1 MFGLVVVAVI
11 AVYLVVSLMVVL
23 WARSWARKR
32 SFSPT
37 KAGWLAALVMYLLVA
52 WEQVP
57 TYVVHK
63 LYCAMEVGYWVYKT
77 PSQWKEEN
85 PGVAVTL
92 YPVKENV
99 ARHRLRDGGT
109 GEILNERF
117 VEESR
122 VFKFPLLP
130 VAVLHDVVV
139 DSLTDEVMARSV
151 AVSSGYGTWETGG
164 WNSWKFWVGAD
175 TCWPKK
181 SRIRSDIREFKYIHG
196 GFE

>member
-63 LYCAMEVGYWVYKT
+63 FLCVTKAGLRVYVT
-77 PSQWKEEN
+77 PEQWDKEN
-85 PGVAVTL
+85 PGAFDKLVFT
-92 YPVKENV
+92 
-99 ARHRLRDGGT
+99 
-109 GEILNERF
+109 NERSKS
-117 VEESR
+117 EKLPAGKTRRYKTSR
-122 VFKFPLLP
+122 LVWDVSHNKIPLLP
-130 VAVLHDVVV
+130 IRIHEYSV
-139 DSLTDEVMARSV
+139 TDLPTDRILAESV
-151 AVSSGYGTWETGG
+151 AISSGYKSIGVGG
-164 WNSWKFWVGAD
+164 ANSWKVWVGTD
-175 TCWPKK
+175 RCGPHIGKELDLYRDYWE
-181 SRIRSDIREFKYIHG
+181 DRE
-196 GFE
+196 

>member
-1 MFGLVVVAVI
+1 MFGLVVMAAIV
-11 AVYLVVSLMVVL
+11 VYLVVSLMVVL

-32 SFSPT
+32 SFSPAR
-37 KAGWLAALVMYLLVA
+37 AGWLAALLMYLLVA
-52 WEQVP
+52 WEQIP

-63 LYCAMEVGYWVYKT
+63 FLCATEVGYWVYKT
-77 PSQWKEEN
+77 PSQWKIEN
-85 PGVAVTL
+85 PGVAGTL
-92 YPVKENV
+92 RPGKENV

-109 GEILNERF
+109 GAILNERF

-122 VFKFPLLP
+122 TFKFPLLP
-130 VAVLHDVVV
+130 VATVHDVVV
-139 DSLTDEVMARSV
+139 DRLTDEVMAQSV
-151 AVSSGYGTWETGG
+151 TVSSGYGSWTTGG

-175 TCWPKK
+175 TCWPEN